1 MSFAKLLFINLT
13 RHRVRSLIG
22 AAGIAF
28 GVAAML
34 TVLSIVLGAIGMF
47 EKILSNDSHYLVFE
61 RNVSDLF
68 FSSVPE
74 DAVFEIKGMENVD
87 TAYPLLFGIVSSE
100 DTPVIT
106 CFGIADNDPRLDD
119 AEWIAGDREHFGKDD
134 NTIYLGLRAAE
145 FAEVE
150 VGEEVPI
157 GKDVLVVGGILKLEN
172 GFENGGVFMPMK
184 LAQAFFH
191 KEGFSS
197 IVAVKLKDVDEGDL
211 FKEAVESAFPDL
223 MALENEEFGDS
234 YSQFKILSATAWAVG
249 ICAFLLGGMGV
260 ANTMLMSVFSRIR
273 EIAILRTCGFSKLQV
288 GGMILGESV
297 LLAMLGSVLG
307 FCLGFFALRIMQD
320 VPQLNGYVKPVYDLW
335 ILGGVVTVAFVTSIA
350 GAFYPAWK
358 ATKIQPAEALRYE

>member
-1 MSFAKLLFINLT
+1 VKFSKLIIINLT
-13 RHRVRSLIG
+13 RHRVRALIG

-47 EKILSNDSHYLVFE
+47 ERILSNDSHYLVFE

-74 DAVFEIKGMENVD
+74 DATRTISEMENVD
-87 TAYPLLFGIVSSE
+87 TAYPMLFGIVSSD

-106 CFGIADNDPRLDD
+106 CFGIESNDPRLDD
-119 AEWIAGDREHFGKDD
+119 AEWIAGDRSRFGEDE
-134 NTIYLGLRAAE
+134 NTIYLGMRAAE

-157 GKDVLVVGGILKLEN
+157 GKDILTVGGILKLEN
-172 GFENGGVFMPMK
+172 GFENGGVFMPLK
-184 LAQAFFH
+184 LAQEFFH
-191 KEGFSS
+191 KVGYSS
-197 IVAVKLKDVDEGDL
+197 IIAVKLQDL
-211 FKEAVESAFPDL
+211 SKGETFKEEIEETYPDL
-223 MALENEEFGDS
+223 MALENKEFSNS

-273 EIAILRTCGFSKLQV
+273 EIAILRVCGFSKKQV
-288 GGMILGESV
+288 GAMIIGESL
-297 LLAMLGSVLG
+297 LLAFFGALLG
-307 FCLGFFALRIMQD
+307 FAIGYFALRIMQD
-320 VPQLNGYVKPVYDLW
+320 LPQLNGYIKPVLDPWML
-335 ILGGVVTVAFVTSIA
+335 IGVGMVAFVTSV
-350 GAFYPAWK
+350 GGSCYPAWR
-358 ATKIQPAEALRYE
+358 ATRIQPAEALRYE

>member
-1 MSFAKLLFINLT
+1 MKFTKLIVINLT
-13 RHRVRSLIG
+13 RHRVRALLG

-47 EKILSNDSHYLVFE
+47 ERILSNDSHYLVFE

-74 DAVFEIKGMENVD
+74 DATRSISEMENVD
-87 TAYPLLFGIVSSE
+87 TAYPMLFGIVSSD

-119 AEWIAGDREHFGKDD
+119 AEWIAGDRSRFGQEE

-157 GKDVLVVGGILKLEN
+157 GKDILTVGGILKLEN
-172 GFENGGVFMPMK
+172 GFENGGVFMPLK
-184 LAQAFFH
+184 LAQEFFH

-197 IVAVKLKDVDEGDL
+197 IIAVKLKEVSKGDV
-211 FKEAVESAFPDL
+211 FKEEIEAEYPDL
-223 MALENEEFGDS
+223 MALENEEFSSS

-260 ANTMLMSVFSRIR
+260 ANAMLMSVFGRIR
-273 EIAILRTCGFSKLQV
+273 EIAVLRVCGFSKAQV
-288 GGMILGESV
+288 GAMIVGESL
-297 LLAMLGSVLG
+297 LLAFFGALLG
-307 FCLGFFALRIMQD
+307 FGIGYFALRVMQD
-320 VPQLNGYVKPVYDLW
+320 LPQLNGYIKPVLDPWMLV
-335 ILGGVVTVAFVTSIA
+335 GVGMVAFVTSV
-350 GAFYPAWK
+350 GGSCYPAWR
-358 ATKIQPAEALRYE
+358 AMKIQPAEALRYE